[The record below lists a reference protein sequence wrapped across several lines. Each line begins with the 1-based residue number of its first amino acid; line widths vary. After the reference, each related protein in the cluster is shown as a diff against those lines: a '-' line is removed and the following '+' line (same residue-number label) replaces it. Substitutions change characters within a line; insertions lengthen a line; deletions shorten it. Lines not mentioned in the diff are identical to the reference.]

1 MGTITRSLA
10 NNVTTGGVVT
20 SSAINNSSVTS
31 ITSFASISGGSGSWN
46 ILSTATASS
55 SASIEFTSNID
66 STYNLYVLDWHGV
79 APATDVQQLYISF
92 STDGGSTYAA
102 PMVIH
107 SLREFNDEITPDSDV
122 GFGTGGG
129 GGGVTTSPISITG
142 TIGNDSDHSSAG
154 QIWLANPSNTS
165 LVKMVKITTISNQAS
180 DFIWTGWMDGFINTT
195 SAVNGIKLNA
205 ASGNLA
211 VGNFRLYGID
221 GV

>member
-1 MGTITRSLA
+1 MGSIIQNIA

-31 ITSFASISGGSGSWN
+31 ITSFAAVSGGNGSWN

-79 APATDVQQLYISF
+79 APATDAQQLKVSF

-102 PMVIH
+102 PVVIH
-107 SLREFNDEITPDSDV
+107 SLRQFNDEDSGDSAV

-129 GGGVTTSPISITG
+129 GGGVTTSPIAMTG

-154 QIWLANPSNTS
+154 QIWLANPASTS
-165 LVKMVKITTISNQAS
+165 LVKMVKITTISNQKDDYA
-180 DFIWTGWMDGFINTT
+180 WTGWMDGYINTT
-195 SAVNGIKLNA
+195 SAVNAIKLNVD
-205 ASGNLA
+205 SGNLA